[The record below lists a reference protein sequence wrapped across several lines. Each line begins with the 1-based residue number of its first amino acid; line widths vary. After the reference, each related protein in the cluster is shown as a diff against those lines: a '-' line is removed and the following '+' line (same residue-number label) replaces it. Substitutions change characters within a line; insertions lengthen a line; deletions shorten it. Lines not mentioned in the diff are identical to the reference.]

1 MSPAEEIISALALE
15 PLPIEGGFFRET
27 YRSREPISGSAL
39 PPGYPRDAQRSLATC
54 IYYLLA
60 SNTISEMHRLP
71 TDEIYHVYMGGPVR
85 MLQLLAD
92 GSGQEVLLGN
102 SVMAAHQPQVI
113 VPAGVWQGS
122 LLEPGADFAL
132 MGTTMTPGFD
142 FADYERGRRAE
153 LLARYPAHGAL
164 ITRLTREL

>member
-1 MSPAEEIISALALE
+1 MSPAEEIIRALALE
-15 PLPIEGGFFRET
+15 PLPIEGGFFRESH
-27 YRSREPISGSAL
+27 RSRESISGSAL
-39 PPGYPRDAQRSLATC
+39 PPGYPRDARRSLATC
-54 IYYLLA
+54 IYYLL
-60 SNTISEMHRLP
+60 TPETFSEMHRLP
-71 TDEIYHVYMGGPVR
+71 ADEVYHVYKGGPVR

-102 SVMAAHQPQVI
+102 SVLAGNQPQVI

-122 LLEPGADFAL
+122 LLEPGVDFAL

-142 FADYERGRRAE
+142 FADYERGPRAE
-153 LLARYPAHGAL
+153 LLARYPAHGEL